1 MELCV
6 NFFGISFYL
15 IQAGLA
21 LVLLL
26 FIFPLITV
34 KIAAKFKLKSVNWL
48 IIGVWIW
55 LYFVWHI
62 CYDKD
67 YMNFFS
73 DYLPAVVCE
82 NFFNSH

>member
-1 MELCV
+1 
-6 NFFGISFYL
+6 L
-15 IQAGLA
+15 IQAVLA

-26 FIFPLITV
+26 FIFPLIAV

-62 CYDKD
+62 CDNRNYL
-67 YMNFFS
+67 NIIL

-82 NFFNSH
+82 NFFSSN